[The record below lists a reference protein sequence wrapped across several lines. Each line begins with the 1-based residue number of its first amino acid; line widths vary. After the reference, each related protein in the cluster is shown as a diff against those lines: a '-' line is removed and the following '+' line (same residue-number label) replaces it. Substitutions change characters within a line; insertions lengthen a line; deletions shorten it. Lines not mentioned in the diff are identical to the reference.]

1 MQRLRAG
8 WLRRHV
14 PAAWLFA
21 LTCALGAHAQ
31 APEPEPAQPP
41 PAGARK
47 PDEPK
52 QDDKKEEKRTEP
64 AQPPISADEKRP
76 VPNYD
81 GREAEP
87 TDAGD
92 VLIWV
97 PRIVLSPLY
106 LVSEYAL
113 RRPLGWL
120 VTTAEHERL
129 PALLVDFFTFGPER
143 NSGIVPTVLIDF
155 GFKPSVGLYFF
166 WNEFLADN
174 NKLRARAA
182 TWGKDWLMF
191 SVADRLEIY
200 PGHELSL
207 RGEFLRRPDWVY
219 HGLGP
224 DTLDDDLAR
233 YGSTTLS
240 AGLNYD
246 AAFWRSSRVQA
257 FVGLRDVDFESD
269 TSCCGDPSVARRMEL
284 GQLAEPVGIED
295 GYTIFE
301 QGLAVTLDSRPP
313 RFMEP
318 TEDAPNFV
326 TPPGSGVRLNVRG
339 AHAGSTSLSSPLG
352 GAPPIRYEWVR
363 YGASLGGFLDLT
375 GYQRVVGLSVVADF
389 ADPLNDVEPL
399 EGVAAIPFTEQVSL
413 GGNRPLR
420 GFLQQRLVDRSAV
433 AATLEY
439 QWPIWVFLDGAM
451 HYSVGNVFGEHLDGF
466 KAKKL
471 RNSIGL
477 GVRSTTARDHP
488 FEILVA
494 VGTETFEQGAQID
507 NIRFVF
513 GTTSGF

>member
-14 PAAWLFA
+14 PAAWFFA
-21 LTCALGAHAQ
+21 LTCAAGAQ
-31 APEPEPAQPP
+31 AQEPKPEPERAQQPA
-41 PAGARK
+41 PAPERK
-47 PDEPK
+47 EEEPK
-52 QDDKKEEKRTEP
+52 QTEP

-81 GREAEP
+81 GREEEP

-106 LVSEYAL
+106 LVSEYAV

-143 NSGIVPTVLIDF
+143 NAGVIPTGLIDF
-155 GFKPSVGLYFF
+155 GFTPSVGLYFF

-174 NKLRARAA
+174 NKLRARVA
-182 TWGKDWLMF
+182 TGGTDWLRL

-200 PGHELSL
+200 PGHEVSL
-207 RGEFLRRPDWVY
+207 RGEFLRRPDWRF

-224 DTLDDDLAR
+224 DTLDGNVGR
-233 YGSTTLS
+233 YASTTIS
-240 AGLNYD
+240 GGIHYD
-246 AAFWRSSRVQA
+246 AFLWRSSRVQA
-257 FVGLRDVDFESD
+257 FLNVRDVDFDEGKG
-269 TSCCGDPSVARRMEL
+269 CCGDHSVRGLVDQGRLE
-284 GQLAEPVGIED
+284 EPVGIAA
-295 GYTIFE
+295 GYSIFE
-301 QGLAVTLDSRPP
+301 QGLSVTLDSRPP
-313 RFMEP
+313 RLIEP
-318 TEDAPNFV
+318 TKDEPNFE

-339 AHAGSTSLSSPLG
+339 AHAGSITQSRPLAN
-352 GAPPIRYEWVR
+352 APPIRYEWVR
-363 YGASLGGFLDLT
+363 YGASLGGFVDLT
-375 GYQRVVGLSVVADF
+375 GQQRVLGLSVVADF

-399 EGVAAIPFTEQVSL
+399 DGVAAIPFTEQVSL
-413 GGNRPLR
+413 GGDRPLR
-420 GFLQQRLVDRSAV
+420 GFLQQRLIDRSAI
-433 AATLEY
+433 AATLDY
-439 QWPIWVFLDGAM
+439 QWPIWVFLDGAI

-466 KAKKL
+466 QAKKL
-471 RNSIGL
+471 RNSVGL
-477 GVRSTTARDHP
+477 GVRSNTARDHP

-507 NIRFVF
+507 NFRFVF

>member
-14 PAAWLFA
+14 PAAWFLA
-21 LTCALGAHAQ
+21 ITCAAGAQAQ
-31 APEPEPAQPP
+31 EPAPEPEPT
-41 PAGARK
+41 PAAERK
-47 PDEPK
+47 REEPK
-52 QDDKKEEKRTEP
+52 EP
-64 AQPPISADEKRP
+64 EPTQPPISADEKRP

-81 GREAEP
+81 GREEEP

-113 RRPLGWL
+113 RRPIGWL

-143 NSGIVPTVLIDF
+143 NAGIIPTGLLDF
-155 GFKPSVGLYFF
+155 GFQPSVGLYFF
-166 WNEFLADN
+166 WNEFLAEN

-182 TWGKDWLMF
+182 TWGKDWIRL
-191 SVADRLEIY
+191 SVANRTEIY

-207 RGEFLRRPDWVY
+207 RAEFLRRPDWRY

-224 DTLDDDLAR
+224 DSLDSNRGR
-233 YGSTTLS
+233 YASTALS
-240 AGLNYD
+240 SAISYD
-246 AAFWRSSRVQA
+246 ALFWRSSRVQA
-257 FVGLRDVDFESD
+257 FVGVRDVAFDAGKG
-269 TSCCGDPSVARRMEL
+269 CCGDHSVAWRVEQGL
-284 GQLAEPVGIED
+284 LDEPVGIDD
-295 GYTIFE
+295 GYTILE
-301 QGLAVTLDSRPP
+301 QGVGITLDSRPP
-313 RFMEP
+313 RLIDP
-318 TEDAPNFV
+318 TPDQPNFV

-339 AHAGSTSLSSPLG
+339 GHAGSLTQSRPL
-352 GAPPIRYEWVR
+352 ANTPPIRYEWVH

-375 GYQRVVGLSVVADF
+375 GQQRVVGLSVVADF

-399 EGVAAIPFTEQVSL
+399 DGVAAIPFTEQVSL
-413 GGNRPLR
+413 GGDRPLR
-420 GFLQQRLVDRSAV
+420 GFLQQRLIDRSAV

-451 HYSVGNVFGEHLDGF
+451 HYSVGNVFGEHLEGF
-466 KAKKL
+466 EAKKL

-477 GVRSTTARDHP
+477 GVRSNTARDHP

-507 NIRFVF
+507 NVRVVF